1 MSLKD
6 PKNQQML
13 NDFMSEHAP
22 LIHKQINIL
31 KSKGKIPENIENED
45 LHMPGFHG
53 LMDAL
58 HKYDHEVASRR
69 STKEGENTFSKY
81 AERRIQGKI
90 LDHIASQDQIPKVA
104 RTRAKNLAAAAP
116 KPEEPKD

>member
-6 PKNQQML
+6 PNNRKL
-13 NDFMSEHAP
+13 LDDFMSEHAP
-22 LIHKQINIL
+22 LIHKQVNVL
-31 KSKGKIPENIENED
+31 KSKGKIPLGVQPED
-45 LHMPGFHG
+45 LHMHGFLG

-58 HKYDHEVASRR
+58 HKYDHTVASNRA
-69 STKEGENTFSKY
+69 TKEGENTFSKY

-104 RTRAKNLAAAAP
+104 RTRAKNLATM
-116 KPEEPKD
+116 KDEGET